1 MFSGI
6 VEETG
11 VVIEKKPL
19 GQSSVIGISAIKVF
33 DDLQQGDSISVDG
46 VCLTVEKITQR
57 IFYATISYETM
68 KLTTLGHIRTGA
80 RVNLERALKYGG
92 RVGGHFLSGHIDFT
106 GTLSEKK
113 VEKDHCVIRIQIPAS
128 FIKYFVRKCSVGI
141 DGISLTVA
149 DIAGNQ
155 IIVWLIPYTVEN
167 TTIRDKR
174 VGDKVNVETDIIV
187 KSAMED
193 RTYREKYEISKEAIF

>member
-1 MFSGI
+1 
-6 VEETG
+6 
-11 VVIEKKPL
+11 
-19 GQSSVIGISAIKVF
+19 
-33 DDLQQGDSISVDG
+33 
-46 VCLTVEKITQR
+46 
-57 IFYATISYETM
+57 
-68 KLTTLGHIRTGA
+68 GA
-80 RVNLERALKYGG
+80 RVNLERALKYGD

-113 VEKDHCVIRIQIPAS
+113 VEKDHYVIRIQIPAS

>member
-6 VEETG
+6 IEEKG
-11 VVIEKKPL
+11 IVVEKKPI
-19 GQSSVIGISAIKVF
+19 GQTSIIGISAVKVF

-46 VCLTVEKITQR
+46 VCLTVEKITQH

-68 KLTTLGHIRTGA
+68 KLTTLGQIRIGT
-80 RVNLERALKYGG
+80 RVNLERALKYGD
-92 RVGGHFLSGHIDFT
+92 RVGGHFLLGHIDFT
-106 GTLSEKK
+106 GTLSGKK
-113 VEKDHCVIRIQIPAS
+113 DEKDHYVIRIQVPAP

-149 DIAGNQ
+149 DITGNQ

-167 TTIRDKR
+167 TTIGEKR
-174 VGDKVNVETDIIV
+174 VGDRVNVETDVIV
-187 KSAMED
+187 KSAIEG
-193 RTYREKYEISKEAIF
+193 RTYREKHEINKEAIF